1 MTRSILRTP
10 RLGTVLLMVALS
22 AAPALAQAEGSPG
35 QGRLTPA
42 QKQKLFPG
50 LRALQLQSNQA
61 RIGILQRN
69 QQCLSA
75 AGSMEALRSCMQ
87 QERQATMSQRQQNRE
102 AIRRLYESNGVPVP
116 QLHSMPGSA
125 S

>member
-1 MTRSILRTP
+1 MTSRAH
-10 RLGTVLLMVALS
+10 RLGTALLMVSLS
-22 AAPALAQAEGSPG
+22 AAPALAQNNGGQG

-61 RIGILQRN
+61 HLGILQRS

-75 AGSMEALRSCMQ
+75 AGSMEALRTCMQ
-87 QERQATMSQRQQNRE
+87 QERR
-102 AIRRLYESNGVPVP
+102 PP
-116 QLHSMPGSA
+116 
-125 S
+125 